1 MAYEQKIGLSRR
13 LTQSLVITPQL
24 KHAIKILQ
32 LSRADLETLV
42 QEEVEQNP
50 TLEELSDGQEDREVE
65 AEDAT
70 PDERMPE
77 LHDAMS
83 GEETIPQKD
92 ETPTELAPEQSN
104 LGDINWDEY
113 LSDYA
118 NNFTQGSLSGGSGG
132 DYDEEKRPSI
142 ENTLTRASSTM
153 ASDKGCTRALPA

>member
-77 LHDAMS
+77 LSDGSSSEQVLPA
-83 GEETIPQKD
+83 KD

-113 LSDYA
+113 LAD
-118 NNFTQGSLSGGSGG
+118 
-132 DYDEEKRPSI
+132 
-142 ENTLTRASSTM
+142 
-153 ASDKGCTRALPA
+153 